1 LDKQKNKEDHE
12 ESIKIKES
20 IDFFIKDNLELKI
33 SKLLNNR
40 NTPGKIVWLLPI
52 YLVLCM
58 RITQQWL

>member
-12 ESIKIKES
+12 ESNKIKES

-52 YLVLCM
+52 YLVLCI